1 MGAWHVGSVCLLSVL
16 MIFPSVCARASPD
29 PQSRRFFGLRLS
41 VSSEKERLN
50 NQNGA
55 ATSADS
61 QHHDRCPPPSP
72 KFLEDACGVGTCTT
86 HKECPGRYRCC
97 YNGCVYTCLEP
108 VSPPPVVDWLIQP
121 KPRWLGG
128 YGWLLDGPEEV
139 LQAETCTTT
148 EDGETPLACPTG
160 YECFITGAG
169 DASNGIP
176 NHGRCVHHRH
186 LTYRFRRN
194 LFRM

>member
-108 VSPPPVVDWLIQP
+108 VSPPP
-121 KPRWLGG
+121 
-128 YGWLLDGPEEV
+128 
-139 LQAETCTTT
+139 AETCTTT

>member
-1 MGAWHVGSVCLLSVL
+1 MGCTLPCWRTKVRALRSLVL
-16 MIFPSVCARASPD
+16 RAS
-29 PQSRRFFGLRLS
+29 L
-41 VSSEKERLN
+41 ERMN
-50 NQNGA
+50 NQNTA
-55 ATSADS
+55 ATSAYF
-61 QHHDRCPPPSP
+61 QHHDRCPPPSSG
-72 KFLEDACGVGTCTT
+72 FLEDACEVETCTT

-108 VSPPPVVDWLIQP
+108 VSPPAVVDWLIQP
-121 KPRWLGG
+121 KPRWLGR

-169 DASNGIP
+169 DVSHGIP

-186 LTYRFRRN
+186 LTY
-194 LFRM
+194 LFLEPGGTQQRYGTSKWYSIRKRLGTTGLD